1 MKTSRPVHGART
13 TLVGLLAGLLF
24 AAAMAGPARAEP
36 RTYQIDPD
44 HFSIAFS
51 VRHLGFA
58 DTIGL
63 FLKGSGS
70 FVYDEQTRAL
80 SSGRVVVKAD
90 SVFTNHGAR
99 DKHVRDSDF
108 LDAKAHPEIVFEAT
122 GFESGADGSGT
133 LSGRLTLLGQTHPV
147 TLDVRFIAIGKEDLA
162 AAMARGAFREDL
174 YWRLNVAVLHVPPLS
189 ARRED
194 VPLLFV
200 HLVRES
206 AARHNIAEREVAPV
220 YLSELAARDWPGN
233 VRELR
238 NLAERYALG
247 LEGGDYQPTDG
258 TRLAERVAEF
268 ERGLIAGAI
277 AAHGG
282 RLRPV
287 YETLGI
293 SRKTLY
299 EKMQKHGLDRRMI
312 RDSGEGDPG

>member
-1 MKTSRPVHGART
+1 MKTSRPVHGARA
-13 TLVGLLAGLLF
+13 TLVGLLAGLLL

-51 VRHLGFA
+51 VRHIGFA

-122 GFESGADGSGT
+122 GFEPGADGSGT

-147 TLDVRFIAIGKEDLA
+147 TLDVR
-162 AAMARGAFREDL
+162 
-174 YWRLNVAVLHVPPLS
+174 LNKA
-189 ARRED
+189 
-194 VPLLFV
+194 
-200 HLVRES
+200 
-206 AARHNIAEREVAPV
+206 
-220 YLSELAARDWPGN
+220 
-233 VRELR
+233 
-238 NLAERYALG
+238 
-247 LEGGDYQPTDG
+247 GDYPFG
-258 TRLAERVAEF
+258 HRK
-268 ERGLIAGAI
+268 
-277 AAHGG
+277 H
-282 RLRPV
+282 
-287 YETLGI
+287 TLGI
-293 SRKTLY
+293 SASTTIKRSQWGMDY
-299 EKMQKHGLDRRMI
+299 GVDRGMVGDEVKLNFEI
-312 RDSGEGDPG
+312 EALRD